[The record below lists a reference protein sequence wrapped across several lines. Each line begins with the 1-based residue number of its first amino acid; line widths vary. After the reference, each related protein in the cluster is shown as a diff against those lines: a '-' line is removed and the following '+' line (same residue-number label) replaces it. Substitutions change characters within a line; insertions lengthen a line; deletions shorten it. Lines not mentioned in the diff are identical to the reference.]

1 MTKQISIKEFSPE
14 LQKAI
19 NKEVASLKSS
29 TIEAFEKQF
38 KNFLDED
45 FNDIRHTDKTLPA
58 IKRIYLVDNTL
69 KEVDN
74 GSSVKADLFVVINP
88 TPNKYLSN
96 LEVDL
101 VELLD
106 DWVNRNSSYSG
117 DGTEWTIKFS
127 K

>member
-1 MTKQISIKEFSPE
+1 MTKQISIKQFSPG
-14 LQKAI
+14 LQRAI
-19 NKEVASLKSS
+19 NKEVSNLKNS

-74 GSSVKADLFVVINP
+74 GSSVKADLFVIINP

-96 LEVDL
+96 LEADL

-106 DWVNRNSSYSG
+106 NWVDRNSSYSG